1 MVLDL
6 LARHTFSDLVARGK
20 EGAVGERADQDGGY
34 GDASQE
40 HVEDDDLKS
49 HGFQGVCASDDHA
62 DHCAWKEDD
71 PRGLRGVYQGD
82 EGALEGRLEDGGY
95 GLAAGGSEGEGGL
108 DLGPLLSQVVADTGQ
123 RQAGGVHGV
132 ADHHAPEWDQVAR
145 RRAYHPKRE
154 QQTECCHRCHPH
166 GESNH
171 PESTGDVLGPARRG
185 PGGEEDHPCE
195 QERDGPDA
203 LEPEDEVYDV
213 AYGDEPTVCNPSILV
228 PTCDEP
234 PRPLSLSR
242 EELLPFPLSHAL
254 ALCQ

>member
-71 PRGLRGVYQGD
+71 PRGLCGVYEGD

-95 GLAAGGSEGEGGL
+95 GLWRLVAPRARAASS
-108 DLGPLLSQVVADTGQ
+108 LG
-123 RQAGGVHGV
+123 
-132 ADHHAPEWDQVAR
+132 
-145 RRAYHPKRE
+145 
-154 QQTECCHRCHPH
+154 RCSLTSSRMRVSVRLAAFMEFPITM
-166 GESNH
+166 
-171 PESTGDVLGPARRG
+171 P
-185 PGGEEDHPCE
+185 
-195 QERDGPDA
+195 
-203 LEPEDEVYDV
+203 
-213 AYGDEPTVCNPSILV
+213 PSGI
-228 PTCDEP
+228 
-234 PRPLSLSR
+234 R
-242 EELLPFPLSHAL
+242 
-254 ALCQ
+254 